1 MDYDDASR
9 LTSVTYP
16 SGEGSVTD
24 LFYYNA
30 LGQRME
36 ARLSGIT
43 WSYLYHGDRVLQEY
57 ALGSM
62 KRRSNYTGGS
72 YYDLWLDSWR
82 SGYGYRFPLYD
93 GTGTARG
100 LVDVNQTVTDS
111 YALDAFG
118 TPTGAAQST
127 PNPYRYG
134 GAWGYMTD
142 PSGLQQLGARF
153 YWPELGRFV
162 QQDPIGDGMNWY
174 AYAGGN
180 PVTRIDPEGRL
191 AVGAV
196 IGGAYGAFGGVSGAL
211 TQGGSWRDAV
221 IAGAVVG
228 ASGVVLGLLDPTEGI
243 ASIGVQVAAG
253 AVIGAGSGAVGDLI
267 GQGIGHLSR
276 GRSGGFHP
284 NWSSVSG
291 SAILGGIGGAAG
303 GLVGGAAASVN
314 TGAAETAYVVGLVES
329 AVSVFGGLLAN
340 YVSGNHEPCP

>member
-174 AYAGGN
+174 AYVDN
-180 PVTRIDPEGRL
+180 QPLTHVDPEGEGLLPVAYCYLLGRL
-191 AVGAV
+191 QAKAAWNIAEASGLPGRYGGPKDAYRHCVWMCLVTKKGTYLCAQVVGTGHEWQNSRQKPPQPREHFV
-196 IGGAYGAFGGVSGAL
+196 MDLSNNKVGIKVGRSKESCEDGC
-211 TQGGSWRDAV
+211 RDALDNEELF
-221 IAGAVVG
+221 
-228 ASGVVLGLLDPTEGI
+228 VLPKSEW
-243 ASIGVQVAAG
+243 
-253 AVIGAGSGAVGDLI
+253 
-267 GQGIGHLSR
+267 R
-276 GRSGGFHP
+276 
-284 NWSSVSG
+284 
-291 SAILGGIGGAAG
+291 
-303 GLVGGAAASVN
+303 
-314 TGAAETAYVVGLVES
+314 E
-329 AVSVFGGLLAN
+329 
-340 YVSGNHEPCP
+340 